1 MTETSVTPRKLTP
14 KGEATRQ
21 KIIEAAASLI
31 YEHGV
36 AGTNNE
42 LVRSAAEISG
52 SQLSHYFRDKESLV
66 RAVIAWRAD
75 AMIGLQR
82 DPPLG
87 ELDSI
92 AALRAWADSY
102 VERPGACAGGC
113 SFGSLAAEAIKSDL
127 DVRDEIT
134 AGFDRWRDLFER
146 GLSAMRARGE
156 LRRTA
161 DPRQLAYTLMAAFQG
176 GMLLA
181 QSAQDT
187 TPLRAALGAAIDHI
201 ASLAPRQRQ
210 TVPAGRAA
218 RQG

>member
-1 MTETSVTPRKLTP
+1 MTESATRPRGLTP
-14 KGEATRQ
+14 KGLAMRQ
-21 KIIEAAASLI
+21 KIIEAAAGLL
-31 YEHGV
+31 YERGV
-36 AGTNNE
+36 AGTSNE
-42 LVRSAAEISG
+42 LVRQAAGISG

-75 AMIGLQR
+75 TMIGLQR

-102 VERPGACAGGC
+102 VKRPEVCAGGC

-134 AGFDRWRDLFER
+134 AGFDRWRDLLER

-176 GMLLA
+176 
-181 QSAQDT
+181 
-187 TPLRAALGAAIDHI
+187 
-201 ASLAPRQRQ
+201 
-210 TVPAGRAA
+210 
-218 RQG
+218 